1 LLSNDNVLT
10 YFRCSD
16 NLKAAMGF
24 SDILSIVSSDIQ
36 HVEDELESNIQS
48 PIPLVYEIS
57 KYLLGSGGKRLRPAV
72 LLLVSGACGKTNGKE
87 RIYAAAALE
96 LIHTATLLHD
106 DVVDDAKLRRGK
118 PSSNIVWGN
127 KPTVLVGDFMLARA
141 LGLIQACGDLDL
153 IKAVTDAAAKLAEG
167 QVLEVM
173 NANNMLEMTEEI
185 CFGIIE
191 NKTASLLESCGS
203 VGAILAGVEDGVK
216 RSFGLYGF
224 NIGVAF
230 QLTDDALDYSS
241 TEEEFGKGVGQ
252 DLIEGKMTLPLYYSI
267 EKASKSERAKVDEIL
282 AGEDLFTEEE
292 ISFVQAIVDKYKGVK
307 ITNDMAETY
316 VDKAKDSIS
325 SMDESEYKESLNS
338 LAEYIVERKT

>member
-1 LLSNDNVLT
+1 MD
-10 YFRCSD
+10 
-16 NLKAAMGF
+16 F
-24 SDILSIVSSDIQ
+24 SDILSIVSSDIEE
-36 HVEDELESNIQS
+36 VERELEANIQS
-48 PIPLVYEIS
+48 PVPLVFEIS

-72 LLLVSGACGKTNGKE
+72 LLLACGACGRLEGKE
-87 RIYAAAALE
+87 RIYAASALE

-106 DVVDDAKLRRGK
+106 DVVDEAKLRRGK

-127 KPTVLVGDFMLARA
+127 KPTVLVGDFMLAKA
-141 LGLIQACGDLDL
+141 LSLIQACGDLEL

-173 NANNMLEMTEEI
+173 NANSMLEMTEEV

-203 VGAILAGVEDGVK
+203 VGAILAGVDDELKHSVGQ
-216 RSFGLYGF
+216 YGF

-267 EKASKSERAKVDEIL
+267 QKGSASEQSKINEIL
-282 AGEDLFTEEE
+282 ASEEDFSEDELA
-292 ISFVQAIVDKYKGVK
+292 FVREVVHKYKGVQL
-307 ITNDMAETY
+307 TNDMAEDY
-316 VDKAKDSIS
+316 IDRAKTSIS
-325 SMDESEYKESLNS
+325 SLPDSGYKNSLNS

>member
-1 LLSNDNVLT
+1 MT
-10 YFRCSD
+10 YIWCSD
-16 NLKAAMGF
+16 NFKAAMDF
-24 SDILSIVSSDIQ
+24 SDILSIVSSDIEE
-36 HVEDELESNIQS
+36 VERELESNIQS
-48 PIPLVYEIS
+48 PVPLVFEIS

-72 LLLVSGACGKTNGKE
+72 LLLACGACGRLEGKD
-87 RIYAAAALE
+87 RIYAASALE

-106 DVVDDAKLRRGK
+106 DVVDEAKLRRGK

-127 KPTVLVGDFMLARA
+127 KPTVLVGDFMLAKA
-141 LGLIQACGDLDL
+141 LSLIQACGDLEL

-173 NANNMLEMTEEI
+173 NANSMLEMTEEV

-203 VGAILAGVEDGVK
+203 VGAILAGVDDELKHSVGQ
-216 RSFGLYGF
+216 YGF

-267 EKASKSERAKVDEIL
+267 QRASASEQSRINEIL
-282 AGEDLFTEEE
+282 ANEEDFSEDELT
-292 ISFVQAIVDKYKGVK
+292 FVREVVHKYKGVQL
-307 ITNDMAETY
+307 TNDMAEDYIEKSKT
-316 VDKAKDSIS
+316 SIS
-325 SMDESEYKESLNS
+325 SLPDSGYKDSLNS
-338 LAEYIVERKT
+338 LAEYIVERRT